1 MASRAELESRAAK
14 ANVDWT
20 LPKYNNDSV
29 LEQAIIYA
37 ESTSTTTSTATTK
50 AISNHGK
57 TLSGGRNV

>member
-37 ESTSTTTSTATTK
+37 ESISTTTATATTK
-50 AISNHGK
+50 AISPTGLKLHGGK
-57 TLSGGRNV
+57 NV